1 MPTVVPAPQKQFF
14 GVLGQ
19 RHVICISGLPNNGK
33 MFVAQELGWYL
44 EFFYGAKVAYFAVD
58 EYANHG
64 SRDENARALLDDV
77 KSFLRKS
84 GGNTRTT
91 ASQCHGGH
99 RKLEWVRPVIRSFT
113 PRLPPVDTPKIYKK
127 EGGHPSTHQR
137 ARLPNFSPKVPYT
150 GDIHRSRHTATN
162 APPEHRGTARRTCFA
177 GDGGDKV
184 AHEAFQLLHG
194 TEPSES

>member
-1 MPTVVPAPQKQFF
+1 MDARA
-14 GVLGQ
+14 GA
-19 RHVICISGLPNNGK
+19 RD
-33 MFVAQELGWYL
+33 ARR
-44 EFFYGAKVAYFAVD
+44 YGAKVAYFAVD

-84 GGNTRTT
+84 GGNTRT

-137 ARLPNFSPKVPYT
+137 ARLPNFSFKVHWRLGTFTPR
-150 GDIHRSRHTATN
+150 DTN
-162 APPEHRGTARRTCFA
+162 APPEPGDHKKDLLCGGRGRQSGA
-177 GDGGDKV
+177 
-184 AHEAFQLLHG
+184 
-194 TEPSES
+194 